1 MTMLAEKISK
11 ATKRPPRVFALG
23 AAVIQFGK
31 DGGTLEEAMQIVA
44 EAFSRLQRSGHKLDA
59 APGPVHV
66 AKPLQTLDDAGGRN
80 AFADMAATYVPSA
93 SSSPSE
99 RGGHGDRADNGPHS
113 VAAPA
118 REPSAAQRSAEAR
131 IGKVIALTVMDT
143 YQIAHRRADG
153 KFTQTPLGELT
164 ISLART
170 EAKRKT
176 AEGYVLREV
185 VKMAEYR
192 VANLTGEETINH
204 VLGGD
209 LMAIQRLIQKG
220 AEYADAV

>member
-1 MTMLAEKISK
+1 MTAMAEKLSK
-11 ATKRPPRVFALG
+11 ATRRPPRVFALG

-31 DGGTLEEAMQIVA
+31 DGGTLDEAMQIVT
-44 EAFSRLQRSGHKLDA
+44 EAFARLPGKGQTPCAENEPPSSRLPRQ
-59 APGPVHV
+59 P
-66 AKPLQTLDDAGGRN
+66 LDDAAGRMLPAN
-80 AFADMAATYVPSA
+80 QAAICVPSA
-93 SSSPSE
+93 SSSEPE
-99 RGGHGDRADNGPHS
+99 RNGQSRAASTGHG
-113 VAAPA
+113 
-118 REPSAAQRSAEAR
+118 RSAVSARGPSLEQRAAEKR

-153 KFTQTPLGELT
+153 KFTQTPLGEIT
-164 ISLART
+164 ISQART

-192 VANLTGEETINH
+192 VANLSGYETVKQ
-204 VLGGD
+204 VLGGE
-209 LMAIQRLIQKG
+209 LAMIQRLIQKG